1 MLASIFVRSRPQL
14 EAILGPKLGPSRPPK
29 SPTSRPGRLPR
40 RAWEPESAKTTP
52 QDAPRPSKTPPRP
65 PKLLQNASPTP
76 LKEALIFDSFRG
88 SCAFENCQI
97 CSHRIDAWKY
107 INPADDFKFR
117 QGVGGMG
124 EAFLDPP
131 DHLGESRACSRPI
144 TSPFF
149 FEDPSKRRIRPG
161 PPAAAA
167 GPLQRA

>member
-1 MLASIFVRSRPQL
+1 MGGLGASWGVVLADSGSPAR
-14 EAILGPKLGPSRPPK
+14 LGR
-29 SPTSRPGRLPR
+29 RPGRLMGDFGGLDGPNLKPSWGAALDASQDAPGSQNPPR
-40 RAWEPESAKTTP
+40 PRPKTP
-52 QDAPRPSKTPPRP
+52 QDPPRPPQDPLRP

-124 EAFLDPP
+124 EAFLDKGGV
-131 DHLGESRACSRPI
+131 LGVRS
-144 TSPFF
+144 TH
-149 FEDPSKRRIRPG
+149 PG
-161 PPAAAA
+161 K
-167 GPLQRA
+167 LKTC